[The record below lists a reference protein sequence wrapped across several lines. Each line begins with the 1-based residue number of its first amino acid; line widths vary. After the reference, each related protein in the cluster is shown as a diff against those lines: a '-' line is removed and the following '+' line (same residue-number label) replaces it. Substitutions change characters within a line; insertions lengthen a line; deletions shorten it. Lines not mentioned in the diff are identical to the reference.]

1 MKIKISKPKQSL
13 YNYSDQSLK
22 KGKVCEIRI
31 IGLEYIVNPTV
42 VLFNFEGGRWV
53 GVEEP
58 EKELAD
64 EGREGEEEEVAR

>member
-31 IGLEYIVNPTV
+31 IGLEYRVNPTV
-42 VLFNFEGGRWV
+42 VLFNFEGGR
-53 GVEEP
+53 
-58 EKELAD
+58 
-64 EGREGEEEEVAR
+64 

>member
-13 YNYSDQSLK
+13 YNYSYQSLK

-31 IGLEYIVNPTV
+31 IGLEDGVNPTV
-42 VLFNFEGGRWV
+42 GLFKFEGGRWG
-53 GVEEP
+53 GVKEP
-58 EKELAD
+58 EKELAH